1 MNKREILEIIDSTA
15 SFNAYIEGMDTLN
28 GQSLD
33 LVMQVAGVDGE
44 EWTDEECLEIIKEI
58 RDHTNHYRNTH
69 DWEDQVSDYRYAVDP
84 AFDDNSEWVSCDTCE
99 REYDRKEYNSDTCVE
114 CENELTIKEREGKK

>member
-28 GQSLD
+28 GQSLG
-33 LVMQVAGVDGE
+33 LVMEVAGVDGQ

-58 RDHTNHYRNTH
+58 VDHANNYRNTH
-69 DWEDQVSDYRYAVDP
+69 DW
-84 AFDDNSEWVSCDTCE
+84 DD
-99 REYDRKEYNSDTCVE
+99 
-114 CENELTIKEREGKK
+114 

>member
-15 SFNAYIEGMDTLN
+15 SFTAYIEGMDTLN

-58 RDHTNHYRNTH
+58 VDHTNNYRSTH
-69 DWEDQVSDYRYAVDP
+69 DWED
-84 AFDDNSEWVSCDTCE
+84 
-99 REYDRKEYNSDTCVE
+99 
-114 CENELTIKEREGKK
+114 